1 MKIKIDSREIDVSN
15 SDHNIVQIA
24 DANGISIP
32 APCFRQQMQQG
43 CCKGCAIMVDGVLD
57 YACGVK
63 PKEGMQILIDTPEL
77 KTLRAKNINAYIE
90 STEHGDNSSC
100 GCDCSCN
107 SDCGDSDS
115 PCC

>member
-63 PKEGMQILIDTPEL
+63 PKEGMNIILDTPGL
-77 KTLRAKNINAYIE
+77 KALRTQNINAYIQ
-90 STEHGDNSSC
+90 STEHGDHSSC
-100 GCDCSCN
+100 GCNCA
-107 SDCGDSDS
+107 CGDDSDG